1 MNPFVQEIAKLISN
15 LTDLSFEEVVK
26 LITTPPNE
34 QLGDYAFPCFVLS
47 QRLKKPPEEI
57 AGELVKLLSPRSSAA
72 VDGAGKNFHL
82 EQLPVKLQGELL
94 TEARNI
100 GPYLN
105 FFVDKTKLVQ
115 YTLEQILSQAERYGK
130 STEGKGKTVVID
142 FSSPNI
148 AKPFSIAHLRSTAIG
163 NALKNI
169 YRALGYHV
177 IGVNHLGD
185 WGTPQGKMIVAY
197 TRWGSK
203 ERVEKDSI
211 YELYRLYVKF
221 GEEAEKDP
229 TLLEEARSAFKRLE
243 QGNPQALE
251 LWRWFE
257 HESLKAFERY
267 YETLGV
273 QFEEIRGESVYR
285 DQTETLIA
293 KLIKLGIARESQ
305 GAIVVPF
312 EDEKLPPLILSKRDG
327 ATTYATRDLCAAIYH
342 YEKYR
347 FDKKLYVVDA
357 GQALHFQQL
366 FKTLELMGHEW
377 AKDLTHVPFGVL
389 LFEDERMASRRGKIV
404 FLEEVLNQS
413 IARVSTIIETIK
425 KTAELSEEEK
435 EEVSR
440 DVGVS
445 AVIYADLSRSRTHDI
460 NFRWEDVLNFN
471 GKSGPY
477 IQYTH
482 ARFAGVL
489 RKSSLQV
496 DTLASSQVDFS
507 KLSHSNEVSL
517 VKHLE
522 KFPAKVHE
530 AAEKYEPF
538 VISDYLG
545 DLAILANQFY
555 DSCRVLGEEPSLE
568 QARLALVYCTKVVL
582 KNGLELLGMKAP
594 ERM

>member
-1 MNPFVQEIAKLISN
+1 MNPFIQEIAALIF
-15 LTDLSFEEVVK
+15 SFTGVSLEEIAK
-26 LITTPPNE
+26 LITTPPDE
-34 QLGDYAFPCFVLS
+34 KLGDYAFPCFALS
-47 QRLKKPPEEI
+47 KRFKKPPEEI
-57 AGELVKLLSPRSSAA
+57 ARSLA
-72 VDGAGKNFHL
+72 
-82 EQLPVKLQGELL
+82 PKLQGKLII
-94 TEARNI
+94 EARNV

-115 YTLEQILSQAERYGK
+115 YTLEQILTQNEQYGK
-130 STEGKGKTVVID
+130 SVEGVGKTIVID

-169 YRALGYHV
+169 YKALGYRV

-185 WGTPQGKMIVAY
+185 WGTPQGKMLVAY
-197 TRWGSK
+197 KRWGSK
-203 ERVEKDSI
+203 IDPAAVPQI
-211 YELYRLYVKF
+211 YELYRLYVRF
-221 GEEAEKDP
+221 EGEAEKDP
-229 TLLEEARSAFKRLE
+229 ALLEEARAAFKRLE
-243 QGNPQALE
+243 GGDSEAME
-251 LWRWFE
+251 LWQWFE
-257 HESLKAFERY
+257 NESLKAFERY
-267 YETLGV
+267 YETLFV
-273 QFEEIRGESVYR
+273 EFDEIRGESAYR
-285 DQTETLIA
+285 HQTDALIA
-293 KLIKLGIARESQ
+293 ELIKRGIARESQ

-312 EDEKLPPLILSKRDG
+312 EDEKMPPLILRKKDG

-347 FDKKLYVVDA
+347 FYKKLYVVDA
-357 GQALHFQQL
+357 GQSSHFKQL
-366 FKTLELMGHEW
+366 FKTLGLMGHEW
-377 AKDLTHVPFGVL
+377 AKDLIHVPFGVL
-389 LFEDERMASRRGKIV
+389 LFEDERMSTRRGKVV

-425 KTAELSEEEK
+425 RTAELTEK
-435 EEVSR
+435 EKAEVSR

-482 ARFAGVL
+482 ARLAGVL
-489 RKSSLQV
+489 RKAVSKLK
-496 DTLASSQVDFS
+496 DNVDFS
-507 KLSHSNEVSL
+507 KLTHPNEISL

-522 KFPAKVHE
+522 KFPVKVRE
-530 AAEKYEPF
+530 AAEGYEPF

-545 DLAILANQFY
+545 DLAVVVNQFY
-555 DSCRVLGEEPSLE
+555 DTCRVLGEEPALE

>member
-1 MNPFVQEIAKLISN
+1 MNPFVREIATLIGN
-15 LTDLSFEEVVK
+15 LTDLSLEEVAK
-26 LITTPPNE
+26 LITTPPQE
-34 QLGDYAFPCFVLS
+34 QLGDYAFPCFVLAK
-47 QRLKKPPEEI
+47 RLKKTPNEI
-57 AGELVKLLSPRSSAA
+57 ARELAPKLH
-72 VDGAGKNFHL
+72 GKFII
-82 EQLPVKLQGELL
+82 
-94 TEARNI
+94 EARNV

-105 FFVDKTKLVQ
+105 FFVDKTRLAQ
-115 YTLEQILSQAERYGK
+115 YTLEQILTQAEQYGK
-130 STEGKGKTVVID
+130 GTDGKGKTIVID

-169 YRALGYHV
+169 YRALGYRV

-197 TRWGSK
+197 KRWGNQEK
-203 ERVEKDSI
+203 VEKDSI
-211 YELYRLYVKF
+211 YELFRLYVRFEK
-221 GEEAEKDP
+221 EAKKDP
-229 TLLEEARSAFKRLE
+229 ALWDEARAAFKRLE
-243 QGNPQALE
+243 EGDSEALE
-251 LWRWFE
+251 LWQWFE

-267 YETLGV
+267 YKTLGV
-273 QFEEIRGESVYR
+273 EFEEIRGESAYR
-285 DQTETLIA
+285 DQTDALIA
-293 KLIKLGIARESQ
+293 ELIKRGIARESQ

-312 EDEKLPPLILSKRDG
+312 EDEKLPPLILRKRDG
-327 ATTYATRDLCAAIYH
+327 ATTYETRDLCAAIYH
-342 YEKYR
+342 YEKYH

-357 GQALHFQQL
+357 GQALHFRQL
-366 FKTLELMGHEW
+366 FKTLERMGYAW
-377 AKDLTHVPFGVL
+377 AKDLIHVPFGVL
-389 LFEDERMASRRGKIV
+389 LFEDEKMSTRRGRVV

-425 KTAELSEEEK
+425 KTAELTEAEK
-435 EEVSR
+435 KEVAR
-440 DVGVS
+440 DVGIS

-482 ARFAGVL
+482 ARLAGVL

-496 DTLASSQVDFS
+496 DKLASSQVDFS
-507 KLSHSNEVSL
+507 RLSHPNEISL

-522 KFPAKVHE
+522 QFPAKVHE
-530 AAEKYEPF
+530 ASEEYEPF

-545 DLAILANQFY
+545 DLAVVANQFY
-555 DSCRVLGEEPSLE
+555 DSCRVLGEESSLE